1 MAVRLARWACLRTLA
16 EARQKRQASHAGG
29 RSGRQRASAG
39 HQDAPAVAPE
49 EQERRRR
56 ELAAL
61 AWPEAA
67 GTSPEQREALE
78 LAVRHRLA
86 AHEVAAVLGMAPAAA
101 RELLAT
107 AACEV
112 ERTRAALAV
121 VETGACPG
129 VAHLTGEQGMVL
141 GTTLRRELVRHVDD
155 CPRCRRT
162 AERAVPGRW
171 PGTSVTPDTLP
182 LVPAPA
188 ATLHTALAHHP
199 RARGG
204 APRFDR
210 RGFPMNPKDRVAR
223 RDRLRARAV
232 TTTVVAT
239 VVAAPVLALWAAYR
253 GTPVGEGVGGGPS
266 TARED
271 GTVDFDGGE
280 GGAGY
285 ENAGNAQPRPGTR
298 FGADGAPDVSVEVV
312 EVAGAGHKGA
322 AALGV
327 TAAHSGDT
335 TLITLTARGD
345 APVRWSAS
353 TGASWLYLNRSSG
366 TLAPGESVTIRVFV
380 DQLREPSG
388 HWRATVAISPAG
400 SVVSIEG
407 YGPAPAGPVTGSP
420 SAPGTPS
427 GPPPSPSHPDPTPTT
442 PTPTDPTPD
451 RPAVLLRTRTPRR
464 PRTPPRPTRRPPTRR
479 PRTRP
484 ALPTPR
490 PRTPA
495 APRLPAARTPRTRAR
510 RKHKTAPAPT
520 QGTGAGRHRKQPVRP
535 DSPGPP
541 DAAPQRQ
548 LRRQPLLAQLDQPVV
563 PRLAHQLDQLR
574 PVRDVHRLA
583 RAVRRGRR
591 RAPPVQVVAAGA
603 PAPPVVLADRHLE
616 HPRVV
621 GPVDPLV
628 RTPDRELPADVRLGL
643 QRFAALLEGEDV
655 QGAAHAALEART
667 VLEDARPLER
677 AGLPL
682 AVLVLGDPPVAGALR
697 VVLPDVR
704 REPRH
709 MLGDALLVVLVRE
722 VGTQRAAPVVRAA
735 RLDALAAAAED
746 AVPPRGEP
754 CQIAAEDL
762 LVVRRIRKFHPRAGE
777 VEALLV
783 VGRRRPRR
791 LRDRHPRRSAGQS
804 GPLFLPGLFVRL
816 LVLRLFRLW
825 HPSRVSRRGPAG
837 TAARP

>member
-1 MAVRLARWACLRTLA
+1 MTSSGPDTSTRTSTRTTGTHRTHREARDRAAARTLARRPAARYEPHLDGLFTYCLSVLCDHDAATAALADALHLAERRDRHVPDELGSLRAWLYALARWACLRKLA

-29 RSGRQRASAG
+29 RSGRQRASG
-39 HQDAPAVAPE
+39 EGQDAPAVPPE
-49 EQERRRR
+49 EQERRRS

-101 RELLAT
+101 RELLAA

-129 VAHLTGEQGMVL
+129 VAHLTGDQGMVL

-188 ATLHTALAHHP
+188 ALHTALAHHP
-199 RARGG
+199 RLRGG

-210 RGFPMNPKDRVAR
+210 RGFPMDPKDRVAR

-253 GTPVGEGVGGGPS
+253 GTPVGEGLGGGPS
-266 TARED
+266 SARED
-271 GTVDFDGGE
+271 GTVDFDGE

-285 ENAGNAQPRPGTR
+285 ENAGNAEPRPRPR
-298 FGADGAPDVSVEVV
+298 FDAEGEPDVSVEVV
-312 EVAGAGHKGA
+312 EVTGAGHKGA

-345 APVRWSAS
+345 RPVRWSAS

-366 TLAPGESVTIRVFV
+366 ILAPGESVTIRVFV

-388 HWRATVAISPAG
+388 HWRATVVISPAG

-407 YGPAPAGPVTGSP
+407 YGPAPSTPVTGSP

-427 GPPPSPSHPDPTPTT
+427 GPPPSPSHPTPTT
-442 PTPTDPTPD
+442 PTPSDPTPTD
-451 RPAVLLRTRTPRR
+451 
-464 PRTPPRPTRRPPTRR
+464 PPSSSDPDPEPSTDE
-479 PRTRP
+479 
-484 ALPTPR
+484 PTPSD
-490 PRTPA
+490 PTPTDPSPSDPEPPEPSDSTPA
-495 APRLPAARTPRTRAR
+495 E
-510 RKHKTAPAPT
+510 
-520 QGTGAGRHRKQPVRP
+520 
-535 DSPGPP
+535 PG
-541 DAAPQRQ
+541 
-548 LRRQPLLAQLDQPVV
+548 
-563 PRLAHQLDQLR
+563 
-574 PVRDVHRLA
+574 
-583 RAVRRGRR
+583 
-591 RAPPVQVVAAGA
+591 
-603 PAPPVVLADRHLE
+603 
-616 HPRVV
+616 
-621 GPVDPLV
+621 
-628 RTPDRELPADVRLGL
+628 TPDPA
-643 QRFAALLEGEDV
+643 
-655 QGAAHAALEART
+655 
-667 VLEDARPLER
+667 
-677 AGLPL
+677 
-682 AVLVLGDPPVAGALR
+682 
-697 VVLPDVR
+697 
-704 REPRH
+704 
-709 MLGDALLVVLVRE
+709 M
-722 VGTQRAAPVVRAA
+722 
-735 RLDALAAAAED
+735 
-746 AVPPRGEP
+746 
-754 CQIAAEDL
+754 
-762 LVVRRIRKFHPRAGE
+762 
-777 VEALLV
+777 
-783 VGRRRPRR
+783 
-791 LRDRHPRRSAGQS
+791 S
-804 GPLFLPGLFVRL
+804 
-816 LVLRLFRLW
+816 
-825 HPSRVSRRGPAG
+825 
-837 TAARP
+837 